1 MSKYIYSQKVDPKDS
16 DEKSTKRRN
25 QYDIRKRVEYKVGD
39 VPRYGNGY
47 LYNFDTYDKD
57 NKTVEEK
64 ENNKK
69 SYSDHSNND
78 EVIDDKLRSEY
89 TFDDVLKSSA
99 MNKVEYLFD
108 DEDEDLF
115 LDKKH
120 FYSNE
125 SNLPEY
131 KPLEEKEQVINK
143 SSKLHKDKKESKPN
157 IKEQRETR
165 KNQSKIK
172 KHQRKF
178 EKNKNKIKE
187 NQSGFIEETKYESYD
202 EIKHLMLEPKKDKVG
217 IFEKIKRLP
226 FNLKH
231 QERIKKLSKKQ
242 LKVLKFVNVI
252 SVVGFVVLAA
262 YIAKYFIDLR
272 DSDKI
277 NDRFINM
284 YQSDSSQV
292 ESTTKEPETSEPE
305 KPIMNSDFDAMFEA
319 NEDVIG
325 VIDMIGTKIK
335 YPVFQTYNND
345 FYLKHNAEKKP
356 NVAGS
361 LYLDYRYSYTD
372 HSKLPDKS
380 IIYGHNMADLSYFG
394 SLSNFAEVDYVKKH
408 PIIKFNTL
416 YDKEDQYYKIFASIL
431 INRLEKDDDGPLFPY
446 HNNLTFQKQEE
457 FDYFYK
463 NVMKRSYYTTGV
475 NVKFGDKFL
484 VLSTCGSDYVDFK
497 ESRRVVFA
505 RKVRKGESTE
515 CDINK
520 IEPNEDVYLPIAWYK
535 KHGKTPPR

>member
-16 DEKSTKRRN
+16 DEKSRKRRN

-47 LYNFDTYDKD
+47 LYNFDNYDK
-57 NKTVEEK
+57 NKKTVKDK
-64 ENNKK
+64 EDLNNKRK
-69 SYSDHSNND
+69 DYSNSSND

-89 TFDDVLKSSA
+89 TFDDVLKSSS
-99 MNKVEYLFD
+99 MNKAEYLFD

-115 LDKKH
+115 LDRTQ
-120 FYSNE
+120 FNLNE
-125 SNLPEY
+125 PELPEY
-131 KPLEEKEQVINK
+131 RPLQEQEKKEEETKK
-143 SSKLHKDKKESKPN
+143 SSKLHKDKEESK
-157 IKEQRETR
+157 
-165 KNQSKIK
+165 SKIK
-172 KHQRKF
+172 DERKAKKQQRKF
-178 EKNKNKIKE
+178 EKNKNKIKK
-187 NQSGFIEETKYESYD
+187 NQNGFEEEIYDSSY
-202 EIKHLMLEPKKDKVG
+202 EIKHLMLEPKKGKVRV
-217 IFEKIKRLP
+217 FEKIKRLP

-242 LKVLKFVNVI
+242 LKVLKFVNII

-277 NDRFINM
+277 NDKFIKM

-292 ESTTKEPETSEPE
+292 ETTTKEPETSEPE
-305 KPIMNSDFDAMFEA
+305 KPVMNSDFNAMFEA

-361 LYLDYRYSYTD
+361 LYLDYRYSYMD

-394 SLSNFAEVDYVKKH
+394 SLSNFAEVDFVKKH

-431 INRLEKDDDGPLFPY
+431 INRLEKDDDGPLFDY
-446 HNNLTFQKQEE
+446 HNNLTFQEQEE

-475 NVKFGDKFL
+475 DVKFGDKFL

-497 ESRRVVFA
+497 ESRRVVLQE
-505 RKVRKGESTE
+505 K
-515 CDINK
+515 
-520 IEPNEDVYLPIAWYK
+520 
-535 KHGKTPPR
+535 